1 MIIYKNN
8 TDFKELL
15 NKEKQLVDQVLEF
28 QTNQKN
34 LLMSFIIKFVDY
46 LDDGKLDS
54 TEEIEEFAEKLKSSI
69 ELSNDNLNAVN
80 SILQAFNRVNNI
92 KLKHNDAS
100 YKKVVGSY
108 NEIYSS
114 QMSLIND
121 NNNKILDI
129 IYLISQNSTYDML
142 SESQTFLNNINKR
155 YKTESIPHTEE
166 AVPSPTVIDKNF
178 YAYSGTDIE
187 LNEIPKEEEIQTD
200 GTAENTLLISESM
213 QKVILPFS
221 SSELEDYLKQY
232 PSHFRNTQDVID
244 KVFTIPLKV
253 FNNPAIARF
262 RETFRLMREK
272 ENASIKD
279 ALDLALELMF
289 NYNLY
294 PAIITAC
301 KNLDELDIYLA
312 YLDTGEIDKFKIFN
326 IVYQLSP
333 TISKKK
339 SSS

>member
-15 NKEKQLVDQVLEF
+15 SKEKQLIDQVLEF

-34 LLMSFIIKFVDY
+34 LLMSFIVKFVDY
-46 LDDGKLDS
+46 LDDSKIDS

-69 ELSNDNLNAVN
+69 ELSNDNISAVN
-80 SILQAFNRVNNI
+80 SIIQIFSRVNNI

-100 YKKVVGSY
+100 YKKIVGNY
-108 NEIYSS
+108 NTIYST

-129 IYLISQNSTYDML
+129 IYLISQNCAYDLL
-142 SESQTFLNNINKR
+142 SESQEFLNSINKR
-155 YKTESIPHTEE
+155 YMTEAIPQIEE
-166 AVPSPTVIDKNF
+166 QISAPTVIDKNF
-178 YAYSGTDIE
+178 YAYTGTDIE
-187 LNEIPKEEEIQTD
+187 LNEIPKKEEIQSESIE
-200 GTAENTLLISESM
+200 ENTLLISESL

-221 SSELEDYLKQY
+221 NSELEEYVIQY
-232 PSHFRNTQDVID
+232 PSHFNNTQDVID
-244 KVFTIPLKV
+244 KVFTIPLKA

-301 KNLDELDIYLA
+301 RNLDELDIYLA
-312 YLDTGEIDKFKIFN
+312 YLDTGEVDKFKIFN

-333 TISKKK
+333 TLSKKK